1 MAAYII
7 VDTEVTDPAGFH
19 EYVNVAGP
27 IVAKYGGR
35 LLAAGP
41 PAAILEGSWHPK
53 GVTLI
58 EFPSVERAQQ
68 WYTAPSTRLP
78 NSSARGPRR
87 PTWSSSKRDDLRP
100 DDPAI
105 AAAAGRRDN

>member
-1 MAAYII
+1 MAAYVV
-7 VDTEVTDPAGFH
+7 VDIEVTDPTGFQ
-19 EYVNVAGP
+19 EYLNVAGP

-41 PAAILEGSWHPK
+41 PATLLEGSWQPK

-68 WYTAPSTRLP
+68 WHTAPEYQIP
-78 NSSARGPRR
+78 
-87 PTWSSSKRDDLRP
+87 KQLRQR
-100 DDPAI
+100 
-105 AAAAGRRDN
+105 AAKCHIVLLAGM